1 MNAIMNDTQL
11 HTLDQVEAF
20 LVGTEA
26 VDFSFADTA
35 ARYAWIEATLIRFGY
50 LRLGKQPK
58 GVLRR
63 YLRRV
68 TGYSRQQLTR
78 LLARYRKTG
87 RVDQQPYARHR
98 FTRRYTPQDIRLL
111 ALTDTLHDTLSG
123 PATKKI
129 LERQFRV
136 YHQTDYERLA
146 TLSVSH
152 LYNLRRHTAYT
163 RQRGHFEVTRPVRV
177 AIAERRK
184 PRPLGRPGYLRVDSV
199 HQGDWDGVK
208 GLYHINA
215 VDEVTQF
222 ECLGCAERISETYLI
237 PVLET
242 LLAAFPFVILGFHAD
257 NGSEYINHRLA
268 KLLNKLLIEFTKSR
282 SRRTNDNALA
292 ESKNGAVVRKQFG
305 YAHIPQHY
313 APLINTFNRD
323 HLNPYLNFHRP
334 CFFPEVV
341 LDAQG
346 KQRKRYPYKAMLTPY
361 DKLKSLPQAAQYLK
375 PTVTFTTLDALAL
388 RISDNEAASLLQQ
401 ARKTLFNTIFGQNA
415 A

>member
-35 ARYAWIEATLIRFGY
+35 ARYAWMEATLIRFGY

-87 RVDQQPYARHR
+87 RVYQQPYARHR
-98 FTRRYTPQDIRLL
+98 FTRRFTRRYTRQDIRLL
-111 ALTDTLHDTLSG
+111 ALTDALHDTLSG

-136 YHQTDYERLA
+136 YHQTDYQRLA

-268 KLLNKLLIEFTKSR
+268 KLLNTLLIEFTKSR

-305 YAHIPQHY
+305 YAHIPQKY

-334 CFFPEVV
+334 CFFPEVI
-341 LDAQG
+341 LDAHG
-346 KQRKRYPYKAMLTPY
+346 KQRKRYPYQAMLTPY
-361 DKLKSLPQAAQYLK
+361 DKLKSLPSY
-375 PTVTFTTLDALAL
+375 
-388 RISDNEAASLLQQ
+388 S
-401 ARKTLFNTIFGQNA
+401 QNWCMSRG
-415 A
+415 

>member
-1 MNAIMNDTQL
+1 VQ
-11 HTLDQVEAF
+11 
-20 LVGTEA
+20 
-26 VDFSFADTA
+26 
-35 ARYAWIEATLIRFGY
+35 
-50 LRLGKQPK
+50 
-58 GVLRR
+58 
-63 YLRRV
+63 
-68 TGYSRQQLTR
+68 
-78 LLARYRKTG
+78 
-87 RVDQQPYARHR
+87 QQPYSRHR
-98 FTRRYTPQDIRLL
+98 FTRRYTRQDIHLL
-111 ALTDTLHDTLSG
+111 ALTDELHGNLSG

-129 LERQFRV
+129 LERQFLV

-146 TLSVSH
+146 TLSVGH

-163 RQRGHFEVTRPVRV
+163 RQRGHFELTRPVRV

-199 HQGDWDGVK
+199 HQGDWDVVK

-268 KLLNKLLIEFTKSR
+268 QLLNKLLIEFTKSR

-305 YAHIPQHY
+305 HAHIPQKY

>member
-1 MNAIMNDTQL
+1 
-11 HTLDQVEAF
+11 
-20 LVGTEA
+20 
-26 VDFSFADTA
+26 
-35 ARYAWIEATLIRFGY
+35 
-50 LRLGKQPK
+50 
-58 GVLRR
+58 
-63 YLRRV
+63 V

-87 RVDQQPYARHR
+87 RVYQQPYARHR
-98 FTRRYTPQDIRLL
+98 FTRRYTRQDIRLL
-111 ALTDTLHDTLSG
+111 ALTDALHDTLSG

-136 YHQTDYERLA
+136 YHQTDYQRLA

-268 KLLNKLLIEFTKSR
+268 KLLNTLLIEFTKSR

-305 YAHIPQHY
+305 YAHIPQKY

-334 CFFPEVV
+334 CFFPEVI
-341 LDAQG
+341 LDAHG
-346 KQRKRYPYKAMLTPY
+346 KQRKRYPYQAMLTPY
-361 DKLKSLPQAAQYLK
+361 DKLKSLPSY
-375 PTVTFTTLDALAL
+375 
-388 RISDNEAASLLQQ
+388 S
-401 ARKTLFNTIFGQNA
+401 QNWCMSRG
-415 A
+415 